1 MGLNQ
6 IFYHSEVL
14 LNDQQNA
21 DAIYVKG
28 LTLYYQD
35 MSEKATKFFHQV
47 LRLNPDH
54 KPSQRIIKVR
64 ILLIL
69 IFEEFDSTLHTI
81 YTQLIEV

>member
-1 MGLNQ
+1 MLSRIYNRKLFT
-6 IFYHSEVL
+6 IFLQFYSEVL
-14 LNDQQNA
+14 MKDQQNA

-54 KPSQRIIKVR
+54 RPSQKIIRVSF
-64 ILLIL
+64 I
-69 IFEEFDSTLHTI
+69 
-81 YTQLIEV
+81 